1 MKFRASA
8 WTMLFTT
15 SLALAQVAG
24 DIPAYH
30 KTPPAKGQTL
40 APILT
45 TSELASQGYAA
56 PVQVAAYRAAAK
68 KPALMYQ
75 LPCYCYCDRHAGHTS
90 LHTCFES
97 GHGAACGVCMG
108 EALYAYKMSKQGW
121 TAKQIRDGIIKGE
134 FRQMDLSHPDRVM

>member
-1 MKFRASA
+1 MRRNAWRQAETATGSMSRSGIWPAKSWPARPSGDGNESFGGPWGYNYGQQTRRVAMKFRASA

-56 PVQVAAYRAAAK
+56 PVQVAAY
-68 KPALMYQ
+68 L
-75 LPCYCYCDRHAGHTS
+75 
-90 LHTCFES
+90 
-97 GHGAACGVCMG
+97 
-108 EALYAYKMSKQGW
+108 
-121 TAKQIRDGIIKGE
+121 
-134 FRQMDLSHPDRVM
+134 